1 LHPNIKLSASNKTIQ
16 HFSLES
22 RDMKKLI
29 IALLITLAGTGS
41 AIAKDSELKLPIINK
56 SLQSQIDKK
65 IELSLKKKTL
75 QFSKTNYLAQ
85 KQLKTNKAS

>member
-1 LHPNIKLSASNKTIQ
+1 
-16 HFSLES
+16 
-22 RDMKKLI
+22 MKKLI